1 MNVNNINP
9 YQGLQNAFRPDGGS
23 KEDGDNRE
31 AASVSL
37 GQSNLVDVYDPPF
50 FPIATYQRQ
59 DLIKKVS
66 IGGTEVK
73 HSGSDQGFQN
83 TNIDNKSKSNATETV
98 RAAASEKIQP
108 GAMSVLRPTAD
119 QF

>member
-9 YQGLQNAFRPDGGS
+9 YQGLQIAFRPDGGS

-31 AASVSL
+31 VASVSL

-66 IGGTEVK
+66 IGGTEFK
-73 HSGSDQGFQN
+73 RSGAEQEFQN
-83 TNIDNKSKSNATETV
+83 TNLDNKSKSDATETV
-98 RAAASEKIQP
+98 RAAASGNIQP
-108 GAMSVLRPTAD
+108 GAILTVKI
-119 QF
+119 